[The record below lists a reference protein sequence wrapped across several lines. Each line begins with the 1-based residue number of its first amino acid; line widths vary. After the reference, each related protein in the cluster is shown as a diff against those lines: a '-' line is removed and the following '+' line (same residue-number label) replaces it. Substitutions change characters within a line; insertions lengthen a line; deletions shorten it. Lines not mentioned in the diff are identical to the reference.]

1 MPDSAASSS
10 LAAIDAPRSP
20 GAGDDDVGD
29 LIREERRRQR
39 LTLQDL
45 AGRAGCS
52 RSYLSQIENRR
63 VGPPADELLARVE
76 DVLGLAP
83 GMLLALARAHRRQRE
98 LSALGALRAD
108 VLRLQHTLQ
117 RVRAC
122 VPDSSAAAPLID
134 EALAACSPLHLAA
147 SARLDEDA
155 GPPAEGP
162 VP

>member
-1 MPDSAASSS
+1 MPDAALIPRFSP
-10 LAAIDAPRSP
+10 AIPPR
-20 GAGDDDVGD
+20 AGEGGGIGD
-29 LIREERRRQR
+29 IGDIGVLIREERRRQR

-45 AGRAGCS
+45 ASRAGCS

-63 VGPPADELLARVE
+63 VGPPADELLARLE

-83 GMLLALARAHRRQRE
+83 GMLLALARAQRRHRE

-134 EALAACSPLHLAA
+134 EALAGSI
-147 SARLDEDA
+147 SARDGA
-155 GPPAEGP
+155 APNPTPTG
-162 VP
+162 